1 MKPEQHTSIPLPI
14 HPAFQAPPVVCQ
26 MLRSRGGVDDH
37 FDNIDWRHGQFTIV
51 GNQLQTLTSVIAGS
65 FPITITASNGLGD
78 NPTLTTT
85 VTVAH
90 FSGTYVPTSY
100 IYGF

>member
-37 FDNIDWRHGQFTIV
+37 FDNIDWRHGHSSTATYWCLATMETV
-51 GNQLQTLTSVIAGS
+51 GPDDHYAHAQLCRDGRSCFRKPVE
-65 FPITITASNGLGD
+65 
-78 NPTLTTT
+78 
-85 VTVAH
+85 
-90 FSGTYVPTSY
+90 
-100 IYGF
+100 